1 MKYSLIVIL
10 LFSFI
15 ALQAQVKGTVKDNL
29 GDPIAGA
36 NLFWQGTT
44 QGTTTSADGTFSL
57 SKPNDKH
64 MLVVSFIGFENDTI
78 HVSNRNETLDI
89 VLREGVELSEVN
101 VVSRKLGTMKLRNSV
116 MNEDMISS
124 AELNRAACCNL
135 GESFVT
141 NPSVDVTYSDAATG
155 AKQIKL
161 LGLSGTYVQM
171 MTENMPN
178 FRGIS
183 ALYGL
188 NYVPGPWMSAISVS
202 KGAGSV
208 INGYE
213 AIAGQIRVD
222 YKKPATSENIF
233 VNA

>member
-57 SKPNDKH
+57 SKPNRQDH

-135 GESFVT
+135 GESFCDQ
-141 NPSVDVTYSDAATG
+141 SFG
-155 AKQIKL
+155 GRHL
-161 LGLSGTYVQM
+161 L
-171 MTENMPN
+171 
-178 FRGIS
+178 
-183 ALYGL
+183 
-188 NYVPGPWMSAISVS
+188 
-202 KGAGSV
+202 
-208 INGYE
+208 
-213 AIAGQIRVD
+213 
-222 YKKPATSENIF
+222 
-233 VNA
+233 

>member
-1 MKYSLIVIL
+1 MKYSLIAIL
-10 LFSFI
+10 LFSFT

-124 AELNRAACCNL
+124 AELTRAACCNL

-141 NPSVDVTYSDAATG
+141 NPSVDVSYSDAATG
-155 AKQIKL
+155 AQQACP
-161 LGLSGTYVQM
+161 VRM
-171 MTENMPN
+171 C
-178 FRGIS
+178 R
-183 ALYGL
+183 
-188 NYVPGPWMSAISVS
+188 
-202 KGAGSV
+202 
-208 INGYE
+208 
-213 AIAGQIRVD
+213 
-222 YKKPATSENIF
+222 
-233 VNA
+233 

>member
-1 MKYSLIVIL
+1 MKYSLIAIL
-10 LFSFI
+10 LFSFT

-124 AELNRAACCNL
+124 AELSRAACCNL

-161 LGLSGTYVQM
+161 ADDDGKYPQLPRLCRPLRLGLCPWAVDAEHSGEQ
-171 MTENMPN
+171 
-178 FRGIS
+178 
-183 ALYGL
+183 
-188 NYVPGPWMSAISVS
+188 
-202 KGAGSV
+202 
-208 INGYE
+208 
-213 AIAGQIRVD
+213 GQ
-222 YKKPATSENIF
+222 F
-233 VNA
+233 VREERL

>member
-1 MKYSLIVIL
+1 MFFNHFFKYKTEMKYSLIAIL

-15 ALQAQVKGTVKDNL
+15 PLQAQVKGMVKDNL

-124 AELNRAACCNL
+124 AELSRAACCNL

-161 LGLSGTYVQM
+161 LACPVRM
-171 MTENMPN
+171 C
-178 FRGIS
+178 R
-183 ALYGL
+183 
-188 NYVPGPWMSAISVS
+188 
-202 KGAGSV
+202 
-208 INGYE
+208 
-213 AIAGQIRVD
+213 
-222 YKKPATSENIF
+222 
-233 VNA
+233 

>member
-1 MKYSLIVIL
+1 MKYSLIAIL
-10 LFSFI
+10 LFSFT

-101 VVSRKLGTMKLRNSV
+101 VVSRKLSGP
-116 MNEDMISS
+116 SS
-124 AELNRAACCNL
+124 
-135 GESFVT
+135 S
-141 NPSVDVTYSDAATG
+141 
-155 AKQIKL
+155 
-161 LGLSGTYVQM
+161 
-171 MTENMPN
+171 
-178 FRGIS
+178 
-183 ALYGL
+183 
-188 NYVPGPWMSAISVS
+188 
-202 KGAGSV
+202 
-208 INGYE
+208 
-213 AIAGQIRVD
+213 
-222 YKKPATSENIF
+222 
-233 VNA
+233 

>member
-1 MKYSLIVIL
+1 MKYSLIAIL
-10 LFSFI
+10 LFSFT

-101 VVSRKLGTMKLRNSV
+101 EVVIPFFRQVLVIIVCALVGEEQRTPDIAFDGVLVGREREEKLMETLHVRFRFNRSV
-116 MNEDMISS
+116 LCHI
-124 AELNRAACCNL
+124 L
-135 GESFVT
+135 
-141 NPSVDVTYSDAATG
+141 
-155 AKQIKL
+155 
-161 LGLSGTYVQM
+161 
-171 MTENMPN
+171 
-178 FRGIS
+178 
-183 ALYGL
+183 
-188 NYVPGPWMSAISVS
+188 
-202 KGAGSV
+202 
-208 INGYE
+208 
-213 AIAGQIRVD
+213 
-222 YKKPATSENIF
+222 
-233 VNA
+233 

>member
-1 MKYSLIVIL
+1 M
-10 LFSFI
+10 
-15 ALQAQVKGTVKDNL
+15 QAQVKGTVKDNL

-124 AELNRAACCNL
+124 AEL
-135 GESFVT
+135 SH
-141 NPSVDVTYSDAATG
+141 D
-155 AKQIKL
+155 
-161 LGLSGTYVQM
+161 
-171 MTENMPN
+171 
-178 FRGIS
+178 
-183 ALYGL
+183 
-188 NYVPGPWMSAISVS
+188 
-202 KGAGSV
+202 
-208 INGYE
+208 
-213 AIAGQIRVD
+213 
-222 YKKPATSENIF
+222 KPAVTWEIGFENDTIKWTSPTLTPPPVPSKRVNCCVF
-233 VNA
+233 VGVYAK